1 MQQSILHG
9 VSAGALAGLLLVGI
23 LFVDYSPGGN
33 LTQVARWFGLGG
45 GSGSQLVGVILLVIV
60 GALFGGVLALLTAR
74 WADSF
79 AQFVLTGTLMG
90 LLWWAILVLL
100 LGIGIQKTRMNPYE
114 TLYWLAVS
122 LFYGLSLGSLF
133 GQPQIRKTDHEQ
145 RII

>member
-100 LGIGIQKTRMNPYE
+100 LGIGLQKTRMNPYE
-114 TLYWLAVS
+114 MLYWLAVS

-133 GQPQIRKTDHEQ
+133 GQLQIRKTDHEQ

>member
-1 MQQSILHG
+1 MQRTILHG
-9 VSAGALAGLLLVGI
+9 VSAGALAGLLLAGV

-45 GSGSQLVGVILLVIV
+45 GSGSQLAGVLLLVII

-74 WADSF
+74 WADSLT
-79 AQFVLTGTLMG
+79 QFVLTGALMG

-100 LGIGIQKTRMNPYE
+100 LGIGLQKIHMNPYE
-114 TLYWLAVS
+114 MLYWLAVS

-133 GQPQIRKTDHEQ
+133 GQLQIRKMDYEQ
-145 RII
+145 RTI

>member
-133 GQPQIRKTDHEQ
+133 GQLQIRKTDHEQ